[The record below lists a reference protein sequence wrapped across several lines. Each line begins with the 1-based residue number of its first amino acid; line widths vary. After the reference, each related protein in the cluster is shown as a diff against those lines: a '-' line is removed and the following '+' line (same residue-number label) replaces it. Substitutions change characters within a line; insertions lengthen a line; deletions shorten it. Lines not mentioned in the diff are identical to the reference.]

1 MFWLIFLVKNSNEV
15 NLQRFISDNAC
26 KVHNLTFEK
35 EKIIVLENQEWQV
48 PNEYKNE
55 NEKVV
60 PFMAGE
66 SLKFRVK

>member
-1 MFWLIFLVKNSNEV
+1 MQK
-15 NLQRFISDNAC
+15 FISDNAC

-60 PFMAGE
+60 PFMAG
-66 SLKFRVK
+66 KV

>member
-15 NLQRFISDNAC
+15 NLQKFISDNAC

-55 NEKVV
+55 NEKAV